1 MKRVVRPGVFESN
14 SSMSH
19 SLIIMTKDQ
28 DNQWEKKGYY
38 YKKSRWWD
46 PFEKEK
52 IPEDKRPVDGE
63 MYTEEEVMAFLELLE
78 NCNYNAEEW
87 EDEGGSAQF
96 IYECDAGFVNRD
108 RWFDDEYLE
117 FDNYKYT
124 TPGGEEIIVYAK
136 YGWDG

>member
-46 PFEKEK
+46 PFEKGN

-63 MYTEEEVMAFLELLE
+63 MYTKEEVLAFLDLLDGYD
-78 NCNYNAEEW
+78 YNEEEW
-87 EDEGGSAQF
+87 EDQGGVEQF
-96 IYECDAGFVNRD
+96 IWEADAGFVSRD
-108 RWFDDEYLE
+108 RWFDDEYME
-117 FDNYKYT
+117 FDDYEYT
-124 TPGGEEIIVYAK
+124 TPGGEELVIYTK
-136 YGWDG
+136 CGRDG